1 MFIKVV
7 CPICSCF
14 RLPPFGKF
22 TVGTD
27 YSFEYLIDAEKVMDD
42 SGEMI
47 TFPKNIFKSCFNRLG
62 EAITSYCPM
71 EKDHT
76 TYCVYL
82 ILRDSRPDYQEIK
95 TYAKIMNV
103 NYIQAKNALILKRN
117 LLASGNA
124 YEIKELLN
132 KLSSFQVHYEVEPAY
147 PYNNIG
153 SVQE

>member
-7 CPICSCF
+7 SPICSCF

-47 TFPKNIFKSCFNRLG
+47 TFPENIFKSCFNRLG
-62 EAITSYCPM
+62 PM

-95 TYAKIMNV
+95 TYAKIRNV

-124 YEIKELLN
+124 YEIKELLD

>member
-1 MFIKVV
+1 MFINIV
-7 CPICSCF
+7 CPVCSCF
-14 RLPPFGKF
+14 RLPPYGKF

-47 TFPKNIFKSCFNRLG
+47 TFPESIFKACFDHFG

-71 EKDHT
+71 AADHT

-82 ILRDSRPDYQEIK
+82 TLRDSHPDFHEIK
-95 TYAKIMNV
+95 AYAKIMHV

-124 YEIKELLN
+124 YEIKELLD
-132 KLSSFQVHYEVEPAY
+132 KLSSFQVHYEVDPPY
-147 PYNNIG
+147 PYNNN
-153 SVQE
+153 

>member
-47 TFPKNIFKSCFNRLG
+47 TFPENIFKSCFNRLG
-62 EAITSYCPM
+62 E

-82 ILRDSRPDYQEIK
+82 ILRDSCPDYQEIK

-124 YEIKELLN
+124 YEIKELLD
-132 KLSSFQVHYEVEPAY
+132 KLSCFQVHYEVEPAY
-147 PYNNIG
+147 PYHNI
-153 SVQE
+153 

>member
-1 MFIKVV
+1 
-7 CPICSCF
+7 
-14 RLPPFGKF
+14 
-22 TVGTD
+22 
-27 YSFEYLIDAEKVMDD
+27 
-42 SGEMI
+42 
-47 TFPKNIFKSCFNRLG
+47 
-62 EAITSYCPM
+62 
-71 EKDHT
+71 
-76 TYCVYL
+76 
-82 ILRDSRPDYQEIK
+82 
-95 TYAKIMNV
+95 MNV